1 MIVVGLISEHIP
13 KTKPAVRI
21 DIFFKYAMPK
31 YNREKPIIKT
41 NANSKSTMISPVR
54 KILEVEIEHRNPVI
68 MLAVNF
74 LTIIKVNSAANTGI
88 QAPTT
93 TCDQRIETGAVPEYS
108 KRA

>member
-1 MIVVGLISEHIP
+1 MVVGLISELNPKIIP
-13 KTKPAVRI
+13 AARI
-21 DIFFKYAMPK
+21 GSFFKCAMPK
-31 YNREKPIIKT
+31 YNRQKPKIKT

-54 KILEVEIEHRNPVI
+54 KILEVEIEHRIPVI

-74 LTIIKVNSAANTGI
+74 LTIMKVNSAANTGM

-93 TCDQRIETGAVPEYS
+93 TCDQRIETGAVAEYS